1 MKNTLQF
8 SRASVPL
15 HVDRDFLARE
25 QMGAIWEVIPNI
37 GGRPFILQAFGDK
50 ALDIHANGSAV
61 LIIEL
66 RDLGD
71 ARMMTSRIHD
81 TRIISIDPPYFDHA
95 SDDELAALLVHEL
108 SHALLDPLSPSPE
121 LLNYMRLRYLI
132 GPFLQRCDL
141 QQLNMILEIRN
152 KLILSERRAY
162 YALPEEQQ
170 AIAYSVLYWL
180 YIGKDWNWVEKWLV
194 KDCGLL
200 GEDFAKSLLT
210 VLRDAIMKNSAVM
223 LDRTQ

>member
-95 SDDELAALLVHEL
+95 SDDELAAL
-108 SHALLDPLSPSPE
+108 HAGSLPRRGIASPSFDAAPAVTD
-121 LLNYMRLRYLI
+121 Y
-132 GPFLQRCDL
+132 
-141 QQLNMILEIRN
+141 
-152 KLILSERRAY
+152 RA
-162 YALPEEQQ
+162 A
-170 AIAYSVLYWL
+170 AAVSGRSVP
-180 YIGKDWNWVEKWLV
+180 
-194 KDCGLL
+194 
-200 GEDFAKSLLT
+200 
-210 VLRDAIMKNSAVM
+210 
-223 LDRTQ
+223 